1 MDPIQHPMNPDDD
14 QSWEDVS
21 EDELRYRARPPSS
34 TPSTTLRSTGRTART
49 RANARRR
56 NAHPSTLSR
65 KHVYGNFRAVRT
77 EVSPPLPQETME
89 NRGPGFGE
97 NVNHTLHHIL
107 DLSSP
112 ILQLIKT
119 PFFDALHYGLDVFRT
134 VVRMM
139 KTPICLFLFV
149 LACTY
154 GLAFASGAIRSALAP
169 LCSVPFVSLLCPASP
184 ARGAPSRSNPG
195 RTPRWADFPS
205 LLNVETK
212 SLEALLDE
220 AVQGPGLAL
229 EIKKAEM
236 ATSDLTTLVRIS
248 NLNSRDVLAD
258 SLGEFVKDAR
268 KVGRGLTRFS
278 SRVGGAVDKWVH
290 HLSRSK

>member
-1 MDPIQHPMNPDDD
+1 MDPIQHLINPDDD

-34 TPSTTLRSTGRTART
+34 TPSTSLRSTTGRTARI
-49 RANARRR
+49 RAGARRR
-56 NAHPSTLSR
+56 NAQPSTLSR
-65 KHVYGNFRAVRT
+65 KHLYGDFRGVRT
-77 EVSPPLPQETME
+77 EVSPPLLQETME

-97 NVNHTLHHIL
+97 NVNHILRHIL

-112 ILQLIKT
+112 ILQMMKN
-119 PFFDALHYGLDVFRT
+119 PFFDVLYYGLDVFRT

-139 KTPICLFLFV
+139 KIPICLFLFV
-149 LACTY
+149 FACTY

-184 ARGAPSRSNPG
+184 PRGSPSHSNPN
-195 RTPRWADFPS
+195 RNPRWADFPS

-248 NLNSRDVLAD
+248 RLNSRDVLAD

-278 SRVGGAVDKWVH
+278 SRVGGAVDK
-290 HLSRSK
+290 